1 MLDSAQAKGAIRK
14 AVAAITGFMLVMVLL
29 IALLVT
35 GFYLLIQAAIMAL
48 SPIVGEVG
56 AMAVVGFGCVLL
68 LAVFFRQMMS
78 AGSPPKQRDVKGA
91 GAGSTVDE
99 LRELI
104 REYPL
109 ESALTAFAA
118 GIVQQGDSRLKSLLL
133 QGGMELM
140 KRTETA
146 PEAASSDQEPQSGPP
161 PG

>member
-35 GFYLLIQAAIMAL
+35 GFYLLVQAAIMAL

-68 LAVFFRQMMS
+68 LAVFFQRMMK
-78 AGSPPKQRDVKGA
+78 AGSPPKRGEIKGSDA
-91 GAGSTVDE
+91 GPTVDE

-104 REYPL
+104 RDYPL

-133 QGGMELM
+133 QGGMEFM
-140 KRTETA
+140 KRTDTA
-146 PEAASSDQEPQSGPP
+146 PEAASSGQEPKSGPTP
-161 PG
+161 D